1 MGLVYEQPV
10 YTQLL
15 KSYHIVFSPLGLQL
29 FQSGFQRLSG
39 RVAFRILERAIC
51 GEDPNG
57 TDISILMTKQPV
69 QQVGIVLFISCHLQ
83 NDVA

>member
-1 MGLVYEQPV
+1 MRPV
-10 YTQLL
+10 RAYHSETQK
-15 KSYHIVFSPLGLQL
+15 KSPI
-29 FQSGFQRLSG
+29 
-39 RVAFRILERAIC
+39 RVAFCILERAIC